1 MHYLRFSSREFS
13 QGDRRTA
20 LAETYAPLCGMD
32 VDVYSD
38 DLDVDVRVRS
48 LSRIVVSDSYLVDH
62 KAHRTHAH
70 IADGDDAMLLVM
82 PRQGV
87 MGIASAGGDEWM
99 CAPGQLH
106 LLPLEDPFKS
116 QSDGAF
122 TVTSVSLPRKF
133 LEARLSSPDK
143 VIGKSFQPA
152 DNNAYSLLLG
162 YLENL
167 NRMGEIL
174 SGPVANLAELQIM
187 DLASLVLGVDRET
200 SVVAGNRGVRHAR
213 YQAMRNYIKLRM
225 FDAELNADL
234 VAQHFNISP
243 QYLRKIFSEFNL
255 TFTDYLNAIRLDW
268 VYKNLANP
276 ANSRNY
282 ISTLAYRAGFSN
294 LAWFNRAFKRRF
306 GISPSDVR
314 EKVTEPAPE

>member
-13 QGDRRTA
+13 HGDRRAA

-32 VDVYSD
+32 VEVYSD
-38 DLDVDVRVRS
+38 DLDIDIRVRS
-48 LSRIVVSDSYLVDH
+48 LSRIVVSDSFLVDH
-62 KAHRTHAH
+62 KAKRTQAH
-70 IADGDDAMLLVM
+70 IADGDDSMLLVI

-87 MGIASAGGDEWM
+87 LGINSASGDEWM

-106 LLPLEDPFKS
+106 LLPLEDPFIS
-116 QSDGAF
+116 QNNGAF
-122 TVTSVSLPRKF
+122 SVTSVSLPRKF
-133 LEARLSSPDK
+133 LETRLSSPGK

-152 DNNAYSLLLG
+152 DSNAYSLLLG

-167 NRMGEIL
+167 NRTGEIL

-187 DLASLVLGVDRET
+187 DLAALVLGVDRET
-200 SVVAGNRGVRHAR
+200 SVVAGNRGVRQAR

-225 FDAELNADL
+225 FDADLNADV

-276 ANSRNY
+276 ADSRNY

-306 GISPSDVR
+306 GLSPSDVR
-314 EKVTEPAPE
+314 EKATEQVS